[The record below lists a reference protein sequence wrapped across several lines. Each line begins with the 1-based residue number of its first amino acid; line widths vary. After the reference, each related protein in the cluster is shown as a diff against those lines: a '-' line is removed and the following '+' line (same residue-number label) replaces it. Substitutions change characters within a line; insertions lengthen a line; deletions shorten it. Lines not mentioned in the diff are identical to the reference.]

1 MTSDVARRSTGLVV
15 VPLAL
20 LLHNVEEALGIGVA
34 LPRLEVAL
42 TGLIGRP
49 AILPSADQY
58 YLALI
63 TVTALAFGVFFLAR
77 SWDPAS
83 YALVVLQGI
92 MALNVV
98 THVFG
103 AVLFR
108 GYAPGLVTAVVVEGP
123 MSAMVFQRVRRAGWL
138 SRTQWRLLPL
148 LVVFFHG
155 PALLA
160 LLAWVRTQ

>member
-1 MTSDVARRSTGLVV
+1 MTPEVAKRITGLAV

-20 LLHNVEEALGIGVA
+20 LLHNVEEALGLRAA
-34 LPRLEVAL
+34 LPRLEVAWS
-42 TGLIGRP
+42 GLIGEP
-49 AILPSADQY
+49 VILPSAQQY
-58 YLALI
+58 YLALLM
-63 TVTALAFGVFFLAR
+63 VTALAFGVFLLAR

-103 AVLFR
+103 AILFR
-108 GYAPGLVTAVVVEGP
+108 GYAPGLITAVVVEGP
-123 MSAMVFQRVRRAGWL
+123 VSAMVFQRVRRAGWL

-148 LVVFFHG
+148 LVVFLHG